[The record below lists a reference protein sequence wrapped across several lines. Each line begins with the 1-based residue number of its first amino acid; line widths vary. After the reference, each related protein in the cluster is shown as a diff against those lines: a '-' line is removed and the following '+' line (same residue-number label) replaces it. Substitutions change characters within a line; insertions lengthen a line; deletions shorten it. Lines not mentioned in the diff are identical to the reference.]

1 MSSKNIFK
9 SSAGRL
15 AVITSSVSIILQFLS
30 AAASVADDKA
40 LQIHQQPQINVVYP
54 KPLQIVTATD
64 STFILGHLQNVGDDW
79 NAILTIND
87 IPVRLHLENSFL
99 AFIPIMPDTFT
110 FVLKCELTPKG
121 KQSELQPM
129 SISREVKVYIP
140 PPIKNIPLDT
150 MVIAQDYNPPRG
162 DLVLAA
168 GDELIVSFL
177 GTPAHRAWFSLPG
190 VVDSAPMSETQP
202 QSQAYWGEAVF
213 GAGAVPESLLV
224 QGIYSGCLTVPQNAQ
239 IDTAHIVYHLAPP
252 SAFAILSK
260 ILSSPHDTVASRF
273 LKYLVLKSIPA
284 ITSASSY
291 RVTLNSPNF
300 PFTVRFADS
309 VQTVRHGPMK
319 GYQSI
324 FQPKDVEAL
333 AVGAEQDWYKI
344 QLSKMQYG
352 WVHDTSIE
360 KLGPGIRP
368 PVSFLKAIRTK
379 GNGRKFALE
388 FPLAGQH
395 PFRVIED
402 DRQTLRLQLFGVFTD
417 TDWIRYDFGDSL
429 VDLISWSQPE
439 EGLYEVKIRL
449 NENIWGFDT
458 YYKGNTFFLEL
469 IKPPDNVRSIKGK
482 VIVID
487 PGHSADPGSIGPTGY
502 TEAEANLGLAL
513 ALKNKLE
520 SRGAKVIMT
529 RMDQSN
535 VALNERPTIAKLN
548 GADLFVSV
556 HNNALPDGVN
566 PYKNNGT
573 STYYYHPHSI
583 DLGRAIHKE
592 MLKATALPDHG
603 FYHGNLAV
611 NRPTQYP
618 AVLVECAFM
627 IIPEQEAMLKT
638 DAYRR
643 KVADA
648 VTRGIENYLKDF
660 DRE

>member
-9 SSAGRL
+9 NSAGRL
-15 AVITSSVSIILQFLS
+15 AAFTSIVLAILQFLPADS
-30 AAASVADDKA
+30 SSADDA
-40 LQIHQQPQINVVYP
+40 LVQHQQPLIKVIYP
-54 KPLQIVTATD
+54 KPYQVVTASD
-64 STFILGHLQNVGDDW
+64 SMFILGHLENVGSDW
-79 NAILTIND
+79 IAKLKINESP
-87 IPVRLHLENSFL
+87 IKLHSQNQFL
-99 AFIPIMPDTFT
+99 AFVPIQPDSFT
-110 FVLKCELTPKG
+110 FVLVAELTPKKSQAG
-121 KQSELQPM
+121 LEPI
-129 SISREVKVYIP
+129 SITSQVRVYIP
-140 PPIKNIPLDT
+140 PPIRNIPLDT
-150 MVIAQDYNPPRG
+150 MVIAKEYNPPKG
-162 DLVLAA
+162 DLVLTA
-168 GDELIVSFL
+168 GDELFVSFL
-177 GTPAHRAWFSLPG
+177 GTPVHRAWFSIPG
-190 VVDSAPMSETQP
+190 VVDSAPMSETRP
-202 QSQAYWGEAVF
+202 QNQTYWGEAVF

-224 QGIYSGCLTVPQNAQ
+224 QGNYTGFWTVPQNAR

-252 SAFAILSK
+252 HPVAILAK
-260 ILSSPHDTVASRF
+260 LLTSPNDTVASK
-273 LKYLVLKSIPA
+273 LSKYLMLKKIP
-284 ITSASSY
+284 SVSSNSSY
-291 RVTLNSPNF
+291 RVTLNSPDY
-300 PFTVRFADS
+300 PFTVRFVDS

-324 FQPKDVEAL
+324 FQPKDIEAL
-333 AVGAEQDWYKI
+333 VVGAEGDWHKI
-344 QLSKMQYG
+344 QLSKMQFG

-360 KLGPGIRP
+360 RLGPGIRP
-368 PVSFLKAIRTK
+368 PVSYLKTIRAGST
-379 GNGRKFALE
+379 GNKLVLE
-388 FPLAGQH
+388 LPLSGKH
-395 PFRVIED
+395 PFKLIED
-402 DRQTLRLQLFGVFTD
+402 DRNTLRLQLFGVITD
-417 TDWIRYDFGDSL
+417 TDWIRYESDDSL
-429 VDLISWSQPE
+429 VDLITWSQPE
-439 EGLYEVKIRL
+439 EGLYEIKIEL
-449 NENIWGFDT
+449 NEKIWGYDT
-458 YYKGNTFFLEL
+458 YYQGNTFILEL
-469 IKPPDNVRSIKGK
+469 RKPPDNVKSIRGK

-502 TEAEANLGLAL
+502 TEAEANLGIAL

-529 RMDQSN
+529 RMDQSH
-535 VALNERPTIAKLN
+535 VPLYERPIIAKLN

-566 PYKNNGT
+566 PYTNNGT

-638 DAYRR
+638 DAFRR

-648 VTRGIENYLKDF
+648 ITRGIENFLKDF